1 MATINIETTITSGS
15 YHKRSTG
22 MTGQVLAS
30 PQIEPSWHVSRH
42 CTVRCMAWM
51 GRYKFYD
58 LVLEIAREGKAD
70 VGGYLQY
77 MAQDAAGI
85 VLERMHK
92 ELGKQVR
99 RKKQRD
105 LFIDAGRVEVYNLRD
120 LARGKAGR
128 PKKEV
133 A

>member
-1 MATINIETTITSGS
+1 M
-15 YHKRSTG
+15 
-22 MTGQVLAS
+22 
-30 PQIEPSWHVSRH
+30 
-42 CTVRCMAWM
+42 
-51 GRYKFYD
+51 KFYD

-85 VLERMHK
+85 ILERMHK

-105 LFIDAGRVEVYNLRD
+105 LFIDAGRIEVYNLRD
-120 LARGKAGR
+120 LARSKAGR
-128 PKKEV
+128 KAKKE
-133 A
+133 AA

>member
-1 MATINIETTITSGS
+1 
-15 YHKRSTG
+15 
-22 MTGQVLAS
+22 
-30 PQIEPSWHVSRH
+30 
-42 CTVRCMAWM
+42 
-51 GRYKFYD
+51 
-58 LVLEIAREGKAD
+58 
-70 VGGYLQY
+70 

-105 LFIDAGRVEVYNLRD
+105 LFIDAGRVEVYNLQN